1 MSFFEIIDLIHIQI
15 QIYESIFRNINHYNK
30 SDLNS
35 IIDSLDKFVSL
46 LLQNI
51 AILKSIQNN
60 MEQHLMNK
68 PANFSIAED

>member
-1 MSFFEIIDLIHIQI
+1 MSF
-15 QIYESIFRNINHYNK
+15 

>member
-60 MEQHLMNK
+60 MEQHLINK
-68 PANFSIAED
+68 PASFSIAED